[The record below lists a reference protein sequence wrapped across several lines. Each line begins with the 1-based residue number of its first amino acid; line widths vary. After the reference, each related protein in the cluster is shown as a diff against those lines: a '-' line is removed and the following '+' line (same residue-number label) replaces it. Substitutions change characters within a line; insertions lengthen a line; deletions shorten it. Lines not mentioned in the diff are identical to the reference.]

1 MGRTENAAKN
11 VVANLAGNGIN
22 IALKFISR
30 TVFIY
35 TLGSEYLGIGSLF
48 GSILSILDLA
58 ELGVGSAISYSMYQP
73 LAEKNEAKVC
83 ALLKL
88 YKKAYTLIGMIILV
102 AGLLLFPALP
112 YIMGE
117 KTQIINVN
125 LIFAMYLFQTVVSYL
140 FFSYRTSI
148 VYADQKGYK
157 LTGLDMVVSVLTMGL
172 QCVILILFQN
182 YVVYLTIGIVM
193 TIGKNMVAVHL
204 VHKMYPYI
212 KTAKAARLEETEKAD
227 IRKNVFGL
235 TMYKISTKVLTST
248 DNIIIS
254 AFVSL
259 AAVGLYDNYNYI
271 WLVAT
276 GFCMILFNSYTPG
289 IGNLYATESKERLE
303 EVFQALNFANFCV
316 YGICG
321 TMVYVLA
328 TPFIQLWLG
337 ADYVLGEAIVIAV
350 VLNFLTAGLQN
361 AVITYKDACG
371 LFYQGR
377 WRPVC
382 SAVVNLMISLV
393 LVQFYGIAGVVWGT
407 IISRILTTWWFDA
420 WMVHHYVFGHSAG
433 GYYRRYW
440 GHLIY
445 SIVVAAAVKQGTVR
459 LNRMGGIAGFLVTA
473 VVGVAVTAGVY
484 WLCFHR
490 TREYQYCRMLAVNI
504 WYKIKK
510 KVGK

>member
-303 EVFQALNFANFCV
+303 EVDRKS
-316 YGICG
+316 
-321 TMVYVLA
+321 T
-328 TPFIQLWLG
+328 
-337 ADYVLGEAIVIAV
+337 
-350 VLNFLTAGLQN
+350 
-361 AVITYKDACG
+361 
-371 LFYQGR
+371 
-377 WRPVC
+377 
-382 SAVVNLMISLV
+382 
-393 LVQFYGIAGVVWGT
+393 
-407 IISRILTTWWFDA
+407 
-420 WMVHHYVFGHSAG
+420 
-433 GYYRRYW
+433 
-440 GHLIY
+440 
-445 SIVVAAAVKQGTVR
+445 R
-459 LNRMGGIAGFLVTA
+459 LNSSHL
-473 VVGVAVTAGVY
+473 
-484 WLCFHR
+484 
-490 TREYQYCRMLAVNI
+490 
-504 WYKIKK
+504 
-510 KVGK
+510 